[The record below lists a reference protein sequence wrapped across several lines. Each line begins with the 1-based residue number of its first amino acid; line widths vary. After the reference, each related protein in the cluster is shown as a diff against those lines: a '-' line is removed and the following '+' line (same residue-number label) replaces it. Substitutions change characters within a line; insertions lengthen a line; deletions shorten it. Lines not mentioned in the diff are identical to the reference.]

1 MPIAQLNNNTRIY
14 SGAARPATTAQSNST
29 SVRTESSAGPQDS
42 FRASEAKPDFMQLRG
57 AKSMFVSNQ
66 AATRVQ
72 RAVSDPKVKSA
83 LSSFNPQL
91 QQQISGL
98 SDAQLNVLKGGIS
111 GTSEIGPVSVDNRKA
126 FIKGTVM
133 MKSIWGNVHQSIS
146 DARSKYSMINGPE
159 ENGLHKLIN
168 NVSQLKP
175 EERRKLAELM
185 DSVR

>member
-1 MPIAQLNNNTRIY
+1 MPIAQLSNNTRIY
-14 SGAARPATTAQSNST
+14 SGATRPATTTQT
-29 SVRTESSAGPQDS
+29 SPAVRAESAAGPQDS
-42 FRASEAKPDFMQLRG
+42 FRASEAKPDFMQLKG
-57 AKSMFVSNQ
+57 AQSKFVNNP
-66 AATRVQ
+66 ATTRVQ
-72 RAVSDPKVKSA
+72 RAVSDPKIKSA
-83 LSSFNPQL
+83 LAGFNPQL

-98 SDAQLNVLKGGIS
+98 SDSQLNVLKGGIS

-146 DARSKYSMINGPE
+146 DARGKYSMINGPE